1 MQAHVL
7 GKNPTSAHVARKIN
21 SMGNADLKQWADT
34 WQRAGRELAQI
45 RRTELA
51 NTTDEMAITAAL
63 DILNTPLPA
72 DLPRRMTSG
81 LVEQQRLFRKLHRR
95 S

>member
-1 MQAHVL
+1 
-7 GKNPTSAHVARKIN
+7 
-21 SMGNADLKQWADT
+21 MGNADLKQWADT

-72 DLPRRMTSG
+72 NLPQIAHSA
-81 LVEQQRLFRKLHRR
+81 K
-95 S
+95 